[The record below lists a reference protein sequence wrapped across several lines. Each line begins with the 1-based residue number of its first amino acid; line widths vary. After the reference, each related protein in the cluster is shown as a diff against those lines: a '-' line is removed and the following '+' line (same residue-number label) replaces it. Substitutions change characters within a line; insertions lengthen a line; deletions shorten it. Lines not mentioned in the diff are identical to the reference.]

1 MIAPEGFDV
10 GLETDKK
17 PWLIPDQAFASLRNA
32 YVFRGRVR
40 KRFGSYLMGNQTTA
54 DGTFNSRLAV
64 LLGTTNGAG
73 NLSGTVPGTIV
84 VGRIGQAFTIGT
96 EIFTVYQTGT
106 PAAVLKTGTTVTATY
121 NTTTGAFNFAGA
133 TALTNVYYY
142 PANPV
147 MGFTQYENGPIN
159 NQPAYAFDTQFAY
172 LFSGGSW
179 NRSGTAEWHGTNN
192 NFFWTINYYGLTP
205 DTTFLF
211 VTNFFATIGVPG
223 VSDDPIWY
231 FDGTTWTPFATPT
244 IVTPVVTPI
253 LAFLTDGADP
263 TNYVF
268 TARLIMPF
276 KNRLL
281 LLNTIERDIG
291 SGMNLSYVNRV
302 RYSHEGS
309 PLAQNAWLEPNQ
321 QIVVAAVTYYAD
333 GADFLDAPTEEQI
346 ISAEFIKDRLIV
358 YFERSTWELVFTN
371 NNSNPF
377 KWQKI
382 NTELGSEATFSTVP
396 FDKLVLTVGNTGIHA
411 CSGANVERIDN
422 KIPQKVFEI
431 NDKSSAVSRIAG
443 IRDFFSEMVYWTF
456 PSDVESN
463 TSVFPDRIL
472 VYNYQNGSWA
482 FNDDSITSWGYYEQ
496 QDGATWT
503 STNWTWSSTNNTWG
517 GGQTE
522 AGFRQVIAGNQE
534 GYTFV
539 IDTDTSRNA
548 PALQITNMTWVNPTL
563 TLTVI
568 NHNLP
573 VNSYVLIEN
582 VQGMTGVN
590 GLIMQV
596 QSTPTSDT
604 LTLSPFQLPPPA
616 PIIVIAGTYTGGGTL
631 ARVSEIDI
639 LSKQWNPYVNQG
651 RNIYLAS
658 IDFGVSKTD
667 TGEIT
672 VDYYPSA
679 SDVSMIQNGIATKSI
694 MGSSI
699 LETRP
704 YALVPLENYQT
715 RLWHTL
721 YFQAEGECIQIEMYF
736 SNLQMINPD
745 ISLEEFELEA
755 IFLKAMAVST
765 RLQ

>member
-1 MIAPEGFDV
+1 
-10 GLETDKK
+10 
-17 PWLIPDQAFASLRNA
+17 
-32 YVFRGRVR
+32 
-40 KRFGSYLMGNQTTA
+40 
-54 DGTFNSRLAV
+54 
-64 LLGTTNGAG
+64 
-73 NLSGTVPGTIV
+73 
-84 VGRIGQAFTIGT
+84 
-96 EIFTVYQTGT
+96 
-106 PAAVLKTGTTVTATY
+106 
-121 NTTTGAFNFAGA
+121 
-133 TALTNVYYY
+133 
-142 PANPV
+142 
-147 MGFTQYENGPIN
+147 
-159 NQPAYAFDTQFAY
+159 
-172 LFSGGSW
+172 
-179 NRSGTAEWHGTNN
+179 
-192 NFFWTINYYGLTP
+192 
-205 DTTFLF
+205 
-211 VTNFFATIGVPG
+211 
-223 VSDDPIWY
+223 
-231 FDGTTWTPFATPT
+231 
-244 IVTPVVTPI
+244 
-253 LAFLTDGADP
+253 
-263 TNYVF
+263 
-268 TARLIMPF
+268 
-276 KNRLL
+276 
-281 LLNTIERDIG
+281 
-291 SGMNLSYVNRV
+291 
-302 RYSHEGS
+302 
-309 PLAQNAWLEPNQ
+309 
-321 QIVVAAVTYYAD
+321 
-333 GADFLDAPTEEQI
+333 
-346 ISAEFIKDRLIV
+346 
-358 YFERSTWELVFTN
+358 
-371 NNSNPF
+371 
-377 KWQKI
+377 
-382 NTELGSEATFSTVP
+382 
-396 FDKLVLTVGNTGIHA
+396 
-411 CSGANVERIDN
+411 
-422 KIPQKVFEI
+422 VFEI

-456 PSDVESN
+456 PSDAESN
-463 TSVFPDRIL
+463 SSVFPDRIL

-548 PALQITNMTWVNPTL
+548 PALQITNMTWVDPTL

-616 PIIVIAGTYTGGGTL
+616 PIIVIAGIYTGGGTL

-639 LSKQWNPYVNQG
+639 ISKQWNPYVNQG

-658 IDFGVSKTD
+658 IDFGVAKTD

-679 SDVSMIQNGIATKSI
+679 SDVSMIQNGTATNSI
-694 MGSSI
+694 MGSSV

-736 SNLQMINPD
+736 NNLQMVNPE

-755 IFLKAMAVST
+755 IFLKAMAIST

>member
-1 MIAPEGFDV
+1 
-10 GLETDKK
+10 
-17 PWLIPDQAFASLRNA
+17 
-32 YVFRGRVR
+32 
-40 KRFGSYLMGNQTTA
+40 MGNQSISG
-54 DGTFNSRLAV
+54 GTFNSRLAV
-64 LLGTTNGAG
+64 LLGTTDGAG

-106 PAAVLKTGTTVTATY
+106 PAAILKTETTVTATY

-133 TALTNVYYY
+133 AALENVYYY

-192 NFFWTINYYGLTP
+192 NFFWSINYYGTTP

-211 VTNFFATIGVPG
+211 VTNFFAAIGVPG
-223 VSDDPIWY
+223 ANDDPIWY
-231 FDGTTWTPFATPT
+231 FDGTTWTPFATPI

-253 LAFLTDGADP
+253 LAFLTDGANP

-309 PLAQNAWLEPNQ
+309 PLSPNAWLEPNQ

-456 PSDVESN
+456 PSDAESN
-463 TSVFPDRIL
+463 SSVFPDRIL

-503 STNWTWSSTNNTWG
+503 STNWTWSSNNTWG

-548 PALQITNMTWVNPTL
+548 PALQITNMTWVDPTL

-616 PIIVIAGTYTGGGTL
+616 PIIVIAGIYTGGGTL

-639 LSKQWNPYVNQG
+639 ISKQWNPYVNQG

-658 IDFGVSKTD
+658 IDFGVAKTD

-679 SDVSMIQNGIATKSI
+679 SDVSMIQNGTATNSI
-694 MGSSI
+694 MGSSV

-736 SNLQMINPD
+736 NNLQMVNPE

-755 IFLKAMAVST
+755 IFLKAMAIST